1 MATKYQAT
9 AKHKCWKKHI
19 CLGCGS
25 TFRYHFER
33 STTATDARSKR
44 DAAEA
49 AERNLDRKLRDEV
62 DLEPCPACGLYQPD
76 MVASTRG
83 CIHQVITIGGVIL
96 IAPWLILGLFG
107 VAGLT
112 EITGLWIAFVLSA
125 IAFLLQFVMAK
136 KNLNRDP
143 VANIALCEEKLKSGK
158 MQLLKKLGTPGCA
171 PAPWSKGP
179 TSVQWVVLVLLGL
192 STLAIPSA
200 EYLRLAA
207 GWPYNAHWSPGVVG
221 PGDHTRFYLD
231 GEIKSVKGLWKGK
244 ATARVVN
251 AEELGLANVGQL
263 ATTTK
268 NDSWGKII
276 FGKSTSSK
284 SETPWVGIIMP
295 DRADFAEKE
304 LQIQIHLDTEFPADS
319 KGGFVDDEK
328 SFEQTTTVKLARTPA
343 AGSTYQGLYFVMG
356 IGGVVVNL
364 LLGLWLGATG
374 RAISKL
380 ALPSETQEFDED
392 DDIQEVKAAEE

>member
-25 TFRYHFER
+25 AFRYHFER
-33 STTATDARSKR
+33 STTGTDSRSKR

-76 MVASTRG
+76 MVGSTRG
-83 CIHQVITIGGVIL
+83 CSHQVITIGAAIVA
-96 IAPWLILGLFG
+96 APWLILGLIG

-112 EITGLWIAFVLSA
+112 EVIGLWIAFALSV
-125 IAFLLQFVMAK
+125 IAFLLQFLMAR
-136 KNLNRDP
+136 KNPNSDP
-143 VANIALCEEKLKSGK
+143 VANVALCQEKLKSGK
-158 MQLLKKLGTPGCA
+158 MQLLRKLGTPGCA

-179 TSVQWVVLVLLGL
+179 SRVQWIVLILLGL
-192 STLAIPSA
+192 STLVLPSA

-207 GWPYNAHWSPGVVG
+207 RWPYNAHWSPGVVG
-221 PGDHTRFYLD
+221 PGDHPRFYLD

-244 ATARVVN
+244 ATARVIN
-251 AEELGLANVGQL
+251 AEELGLANVELL
-263 ATTTK
+263 AATTK
-268 NDSWGKII
+268 NDSWGKMI
-276 FGKSTSSK
+276 FGKSTSAR
-284 SETPWVGIIMP
+284 SETPWVEIAIP
-295 DRADFAEKE
+295 DRPDLADKE
-304 LQIQIHLDTEFPADS
+304 LRIQIHLDTEYPADV
-319 KGGFVDDEK
+319 KGGFIEEEK
-328 SFEQTTTVKLARTPA
+328 SFEQPATVKLASMPM
-343 AGSTYQGLYFVMG
+343 AGSSYQGLYLVMG
-356 IGGVVVNL
+356 IGGVVMNL

-380 ALPSETQEFDED
+380 ALPSETQEFEED
-392 DDIQEVKAAEE
+392 DDIEEVKAAEE